1 MVSSQALELR
11 LAGSGHRLTEPRR
24 ALIGAMRELGD
35 HFTADALLNATPGVG
50 RATVFRTLRLLQ
62 DIGALCQVM
71 LDDGTTEYRL
81 TTGGHHHHIVCSD
94 CGATNDFATCDIQD
108 LLVELGRRT
117 GYAIQAHRLEV
128 YGLCARCRQ
137 PLAPA

>member
-24 ALIGAMRELGD
+24 VLIGAMRELGD
-35 HFTADALLNATPGVG
+35 HFTADQLLHASPRVG

-108 LLVELGRRT
+108 LLAELGRRT
-117 GYAIQAHRLEV
+117 GYEIQAHRLEV
-128 YGLCARCRQ
+128 YGLCARCRR
-137 PLAPA
+137 PLSPN